1 MERPDFFTLKNGEKA
16 KLPFSNEEYN
26 QRLNKLR
33 SIMDKD
39 NLDMIILTS
48 MHNIAYYS
56 GFIYCSFGRPY
67 GCIITEKK
75 IVTISANIDASQ
87 PWRRSHC
94 ENIIYT
100 DWKKD
105 NFLKA
110 ITSIIAENKIP
121 KNIGIEN
128 DHITL
133 EMNEKIQSIF
143 SASALT
149 DISKK
154 LMKLRMIKSKE
165 EIEIIKNGARIADI
179 GGEEIVKN
187 IKEGAT
193 ELEIAITGRDKMEKE
208 IAKTYPNAEYMDTWV
223 WFQSGINTDGAHN
236 PKTNRKLV
244 SGDIL
249 SLNTFPMI
257 SGYYTALER
266 TLFLDN
272 VNDES
277 LKAWEANVKVHKRG
291 LELIKPGV
299 KCSDICNEL
308 NELFAE
314 LGYLQYRTFGYGHSF
329 GVLSH
334 FYGREAGLELREDID
349 TVLEENMVI
358 SMEPMILIPEGNLGA
373 GGYREHDIL
382 VIGKNSS
389 ENITK
394 FPFGPEHNVIKG

>member
-1 MERPDFFTLKNGEKA
+1 MERPDFFTLKNGNKA
-16 KLPFSNEEYN
+16 KLPFTDQEY
-26 QRLNKLR
+26 QRRLINLR
-33 SIMDKD
+33 TTMSKN

-48 MHNIAYYS
+48 MHNIAYYT

-67 GCIITEKK
+67 GCVVTTNK
-75 IVTISANIDASQ
+75 ISTISANIDASQ

-94 ENIIYT
+94 DNVIFT
-100 DWKKD
+100 DWKRD
-105 NFLKA
+105 NFLKG
-110 ITSIIAENKIP
+110 IVSIIGRDEP
-121 KNIGIEN
+121 PRNIGIEN
-128 DHITL
+128 DHVTL
-133 EMNEKIQSIF
+133 DVKEKLSSIF
-143 SASALT
+143 TFSVFS
-149 DISKK
+149 DVSRD
-154 LMKLRMIKSKE
+154 LMQLRMIKSKE
-165 EIEIIKNGARIADI
+165 EIEIIKNGARIADL

-187 IKEGAT
+187 IKIGES
-193 ELEIAITGRDKMEKE
+193 ELEIAIAGRDKMERE
-208 IAKTYPNAEYMDTWV
+208 ISKAYPDAEYMDTWV

-236 PKTNRKLV
+236 PKTSRKLI

-266 TLFLDN
+266 TLFLDKI
-272 VNDES
+272 DEAS

-291 LELIKPGV
+291 LELIKPGA
-299 KCSDICNEL
+299 KCSDICYEL

-314 LGYLQYRTFGYGHSF
+314 LGYLHYRTFGYGHSF

-334 FYGREAGLELREDID
+334 FYGRESGLELREDID

-358 SMEPMILIPEGNLGA
+358 SMEPMILIPEGKPGA

-382 VIGKNSS
+382 VIGKNTS

-394 FPFGPEHNVIKG
+394 FPFGPEHNIIKS

>member
-1 MERPDFFTLKNGEKA
+1 MERPDFFELKNGSKL
-16 KLPFSNEEYN
+16 KLPFSQTEYQN
-26 QRLNKLR
+26 RLDKLR
-33 SIMDKD
+33 ANISKN

-48 MHNIAYYS
+48 MHNIAYYT

-87 PWRRSHC
+87 PWRRSFC
-94 ENIIYT
+94 DNVIYT

-110 ITSIIAENKIP
+110 IVSIIGKDEPP

-128 DHITL
+128 DHVTI
-133 EMNEKIQSIF
+133 EIKEKLTSLFNF
-143 SASALT
+143 SKFK
-149 DISKK
+149 DVSKD
-154 LMKLRMIKSKE
+154 LMKLRIIKSKE
-165 EIEIIKNGARIADI
+165 EIEIIRSGAKIADI
-179 GGEEIVKN
+179 GAEEIVKH
-187 IKEGAT
+187 IKVGAS
-193 ELEIAITGRDKMEKE
+193 ELEIAMTGRDKMELE
-208 IAKTYPNAEYMDTWV
+208 IAKKYPEAEYMDTWA

-236 PKTNRKLV
+236 PKTSRKLV

-266 TLFLDN
+266 TLFLNN
-272 VNDES
+272 VDDAS
-277 LKAWEANVKVHKRG
+277 LKAWEANIKVHKRG

-299 KCSDICNEL
+299 KCSEICHEL
-308 NELFAE
+308 NDIFAQ

-349 TVLEENMVI
+349 TILQPNMVI
-358 SMEPMILIPEGNLGA
+358 SMEPMIMIPEGKPGS
-373 GGYREHDIL
+373 GGYREHDMLI
-382 VIGKNSS
+382 VNDNGA

-394 FPFGPEHNVIKG
+394 FPIGPENNIIKN

>member
-67 GCIITEKK
+67 GCIITENK

-110 ITSIIAENKIP
+110 ITSIIDENKIP
-121 KNIGIEN
+121 KNIGIEH

-208 IAKTYPNAEYMDTWV
+208 IAKTYPDAEYMDTWV

-244 SGDIL
+244 NGDIL

-349 TVLEENMVI
+349 TILEENMVI
-358 SMEPMILIPEGNLGA
+358 SMEPMILIPEGNPGA

-382 VIGKNSS
+382 VIGKNSA

>member
-16 KLPFSNEEYN
+16 NLPFSNEEYN
-26 QRLNKLR
+26 KRLIKLR

-67 GCIITEKK
+67 GCIITENK

-110 ITSIIAENKIP
+110 ITSIIDENKIP

-143 SASALT
+143 SASAFT

-244 SGDIL
+244 NGDIL

-349 TVLEENMVI
+349 TILEENMVI
-358 SMEPMILIPEGNLGA
+358 SMEPMILIPEGNPGA

-382 VIGKNSS
+382 VIGKNSA

>member
-1 MERPDFFTLKNGEKA
+1 MERPDFFSLKNGSKS
-16 KLPFSNEEYN
+16 KLPFSNKEYEE
-26 QRLNKLR
+26 RLKKIRTVMSKN
-33 SIMDKD
+33 

-48 MHNIAYYS
+48 MHNIAYNT

-67 GCIITEKK
+67 GCVITEKK

-87 PWRRSHC
+87 PWRHSFC

-100 DWKKD
+100 DWRRD

-110 ITSIIAENKIP
+110 IVSIIGRDEPP

-128 DHITL
+128 DHVTL
-133 EMNEKIQSIF
+133 EMKEKFKLLF
-143 SASALT
+143 SS
-149 DISKK
+149 SKFSDVSK
-154 LMKLRMIKSKE
+154 DLMQLRMIKSSE
-165 EIEIIKNGARIADI
+165 EIDIIKNGARIADI
-179 GGEEIVKN
+179 GAEEIVKH
-187 IKEGAT
+187 IKVGAS
-193 ELEIAITGRDKMEKE
+193 ELEIAAVGRDKMEME
-208 IAKTYPNAEYMDTWV
+208 IAKTYPEAEYMDTWV

-236 PKTNRKLV
+236 PKTSRKLK

-266 TLFLDN
+266 TLFLNEISDA
-272 VNDES
+272 S
-277 LKAWEANVKVHKRG
+277 LKAWEANITVHKKG
-291 LELIKPGV
+291 LKLIKPGA
-299 KCSDICNEL
+299 KCSEICKEL
-308 NELFAE
+308 NDLFAQ

-334 FYGREAGLELREDID
+334 FYGRESGLELREDIH
-349 TVLEENMVI
+349 TILEPNMVI
-358 SMEPMILIPEGNLGA
+358 SMEPMIMIPEGKPGA

-382 VIGKNSS
+382 VIKENGT

-394 FPFGPEHNVIKG
+394 FPFGPEHNIVKN

>member
-1 MERPDFFTLKNGEKA
+1 MERPDFFKLKNGDKV
-16 KLPFSNEEYN
+16 KLPFSNQEYEK
-26 QRLNKLR
+26 RISKLR
-33 SIMDKD
+33 SIMDKN

-48 MHNIAYYS
+48 MHNVAYYT

-67 GCIITEKK
+67 ACIVTEKN
-75 IVTISANIDASQ
+75 ISTISANIDASQ

-100 DWKKD
+100 DWKRD

-110 ITSIIAENKIP
+110 IVSIIGRNEPP
-121 KNIGIEN
+121 KNIGLEY

-133 EMNEKIQSIF
+133 DLKEKIGSIF
-143 SASALT
+143 TFSVFSDVANE
-149 DISKK
+149 
-154 LMKLRMIKSKE
+154 LMKLRMIKSNE
-165 EIEIIKNGARIADI
+165 EIEIIKNGARIADL

-187 IKEGAT
+187 IREDNT
-193 ELEIAITGRDKMEKE
+193 ELEISIAGRDKMERE
-208 IAKTYPNAEYMDTWV
+208 IAKIYPGAEYMDTWV

-244 SGDIL
+244 KGDIL
-249 SLNTFPMI
+249 SLNAFPMI

-266 TLFLDN
+266 TLFLDYA
-272 VNDES
+272 DDAS

-329 GVLSH
+329 GMLSH
-334 FYGREAGLELREDID
+334 FYGRESGLELREDID
-349 TVLEENMVI
+349 TVLEKNMVI
-358 SMEPMILIPEGNLGA
+358 SMEPMIMIPDGKPGA

-382 VIGKNSS
+382 VIGEKNA

-394 FPFGPEHNVIKG
+394 FPFGPEHNII

>member
-67 GCIITEKK
+67 GCIITENK

-110 ITSIIAENKIP
+110 ITSIIDENKIP

-133 EMNEKIQSIF
+133 EINEKIQSIF
-143 SASALT
+143 SASAFT

-208 IAKTYPNAEYMDTWV
+208 IAKTYPDAEYMDTWV

-236 PKTNRKLV
+236 PKPNRKLV
-244 SGDIL
+244 NGDIL

-349 TVLEENMVI
+349 TILEENMVI
-358 SMEPMILIPEGNLGA
+358 SMEPMILIPEGNPGA

>member
-33 SIMDKD
+33 NIMDKD

-67 GCIITEKK
+67 GCIITENK

-110 ITSIIAENKIP
+110 ITSIIDENKIP
-121 KNIGIEN
+121 KNIGIEH

-143 SASALT
+143 SASAFT

-208 IAKTYPNAEYMDTWV
+208 IAKTYPDAEYMDTWV
-223 WFQSGINTDGAHN
+223 WFQSGINSDGAHN

-244 SGDIL
+244 NGDIL

-349 TVLEENMVI
+349 TILEENMVI
-358 SMEPMILIPEGNLGA
+358 SMEPMILIPEGNPGA

-382 VIGKNSS
+382 VIGKDRS

>member
-67 GCIITEKK
+67 GCIITENK

-110 ITSIIAENKIP
+110 ITSIIDENKIP

-143 SASALT
+143 SASAFT

-208 IAKTYPNAEYMDTWV
+208 IAKTYPDAEYMDTWV

-244 SGDIL
+244 NGDIL

-272 VNDES
+272 INDES

-308 NELFAE
+308 NKLFAE

-349 TVLEENMVI
+349 TILEENMVI
-358 SMEPMILIPEGNLGA
+358 SMEPMILIPEGNPGA

-382 VIGKNSS
+382 VIGKNSA

>member
-1 MERPDFFTLKNGEKA
+1 MERPDFFSLKNGEKV
-16 KLPFSNEEYN
+16 KLPFSTNEYN
-26 QRLNKLR
+26 NRVNNLRLV
-33 SIMDKD
+33 MDKN
-39 NLDMIILTS
+39 NLDMVILTS

-67 GCIITEKK
+67 GCVITKKK
-75 IVTISANIDASQ
+75 ISTISANIDASQ

-94 ENIIYT
+94 DNIIYT
-100 DWKKD
+100 DWKRD

-110 ITSIIAENKIP
+110 IKSFVDKDKLP

-133 EMNEKIQSIF
+133 DLKDKIVSIF
-143 SASALT
+143 ESSIFT
-149 DISKK
+149 DISKD
-154 LMKLRMIKSKE
+154 LMILRMVKSKE
-165 EIEIIKNGARIADI
+165 EIEIIRNGARIADI
-179 GGEEIVKN
+179 GGQEIVNN
-187 IKEGAT
+187 IREGNT
-193 ELEIAITGRDKMEKE
+193 ELEIAIAGRDKMERE

-236 PKTNRKLV
+236 PKTNRKLLK
-244 SGDIL
+244 GDIL

-266 TLFLDN
+266 TLFLDH
-272 VNDES
+272 VDDAS
-277 LKAWEANVKVHKRG
+277 LKAWEANVEVHKKG

-299 KCSDICNEL
+299 KCSEICKEL

-314 LGYLQYRTFGYGHSF
+314 LGYLKYRTFGYGHSF

-358 SMEPMILIPEGNLGA
+358 SMEPMIMIPEGKPGA

-382 VIGKNSS
+382 IIKKNGA

-394 FPFGPEHNVIKG
+394 FPFGPQHNIIKT